1 MYNYAQALSLP
12 GALAICP
19 PLRVVLPLIGRADI
33 RGRGSMQSDSDR
45 VRADLDAIGMRASG
59 SAVGLLQLLKELLDA
74 RVLGHDAVERIRE
87 AIIADVAG
95 ARPRSQTQDDFEKRE
110 RERMDHLLPHGPE
123 EEAPI
128 SH

>member
-1 MYNYAQALSLP
+1 
-12 GALAICP
+12 
-19 PLRVVLPLIGRADI
+19 
-33 RGRGSMQSDSDR
+33 MQSDSDR

-95 ARPRSQTQDDFEKRE
+95 ARPRSPTPADFEKRV
-110 RERMDHLLPHGPE
+110 RERMDHPLQLGPE
-123 EEAPI
+123 AAAPV
-128 SH
+128 SPCTGCRWFSGFWGAGDRKSVVKGNSLSVRVDLGG

>member
-19 PLRVVLPLIGRADI
+19 PLRVCLPLIGCADI

-45 VRADLDAIGMRASG
+45 VRADLAAIGMRASG

-74 RVLGHDAVERIRE
+74 RVLGHDAVERSEEHTSELQSLIRISY
-87 AIIADVAG
+87 AVFCWKNKNNIIL
-95 ARPRSQTQDDFEKRE
+95 K
-110 RERMDHLLPHGPE
+110 
-123 EEAPI
+123 
-128 SH
+128 